1 MTRSHRCWFI
11 TNIWKSD
18 HHLNITLGTDKN
30 NTLSPFYM
38 LNHWFDES
46 EFCLISR
53 LKSFEARTIWLQMG
67 RAYLVTRTVLCFQCH
82 THQSLQHS
90 EASRYFQTVVEP
102 SVSVHNLRP
111 SKVKALPLC
120 PDLDRRKCTFAHF
133 TARWYD
139 STCAFLTD
147 CHDSTC
153 TFLTDCHDITCTFPT
168 DCHDSTCTFLTVTT
182 VLVLFRLTVMTVLVL
197 F

>member
-1 MTRSHRCWFI
+1 
-11 TNIWKSD
+11 
-18 HHLNITLGTDKN
+18 
-30 NTLSPFYM
+30 
-38 LNHWFDES
+38 
-46 EFCLISR
+46 
-53 LKSFEARTIWLQMG
+53 MG

-153 TFLTDCHDITCTFPT
+153 TFLTDCHDITCAFLTDCHDSTCTFLTDCHDITCTFPT

-182 VLVLFRLTVMTVLVL
+182 VLVLFRRTVMTVLVL